1 MRRINSQGA
10 MSRSSSQQRTVLSLS
25 RRTWLKL
32 SAAALA
38 SFVPLGSL
46 RAADPASARVKRLV
60 LLFSPNGTIYDN
72 WKPTGGTTDFKL
84 SPILAPLEPLRSK
97 IIVVDGLQKKDQGGD
112 HHQTGMAKTWTGS
125 LLVGNDFG
133 TGAYN
138 KALPNSMSIDQAVAN
153 DIAAKGNPPLSF
165 NSLELGVQTTSRD
178 DLGPAW
184 RQMIYSGPGQQR
196 PPQNDPYAMF
206 DSLFAGPAASTQTE
220 LDQIRAEDRSVIDR
234 VVGDLTTLSGA
245 MGTTDRHK
253 LDEHLTSIRAIEQRL
268 SATVPTCDTTSV
280 RTAATNRLDIK
291 ANDNFP
297 ALVKLTSDILVL
309 ALKCDLTR
317 VASIQWS
324 VAVGNVIHKWAGP
337 LPSSGTGSEP
347 GLSAVG
353 HHESSHNDGNPD
365 HIAYLTRVNT
375 WYAQQVAYLLTQL
388 DAVQEG
394 GFTLLDNCLVA
405 YGNELCRGGAHTI
418 DHLPFVLAGSA
429 GGAIKPGRFL
439 TSDGDLHNRLLVSL
453 GQAMGLNITK
463 FGTDDDG
470 KGPLPGLL

>member
-1 MRRINSQGA
+1 MK
-10 MSRSSSQQRTVLSLS
+10 
-25 RRTWLKL
+25 RRTLLQL

-38 SFVPLGSL
+38 PFVPIGPL
-46 RAADPASARVKRLV
+46 RAATPAPDARVKRLV
-60 LLFSPNGTIYDN
+60 LLFSPNGTIYDA

-84 SPILAPLEPLRSK
+84 SPILSPLEPLRTK

-138 KALPNSMSIDQAVAN
+138 KALPNGMSIDQAVAS
-153 DIAAKGNPPLSF
+153 DIAAKQMPPLPFRSI
-165 NSLELGVQTTSRD
+165 ELGVQTTSRD

-184 RQMIYSGPGQQR
+184 RQMIYTGPGQQR

-206 DSLFAGPAASTQTE
+206 DSLFTGPAAKNQTE

-234 VVGDLTTLSGA
+234 VTGDLKTLSGA
-245 MGTTDRHK
+245 MGTTDRQK
-253 LDEHLTSIRAIEQRL
+253 LDAHLTSIRAIEQRL
-268 SATVPTCDTTSV
+268 STNVPSCDTTTIK
-280 RTAATNRLDIK
+280 TAIGSKIDIK

-297 ALVKLTSDILVL
+297 ALVKLMSDILVL

-324 VAVGNVIHKWAGP
+324 VSVGNVVHKWAGP
-337 LPSSGTGSEP
+337 LPTSGMASEP

-388 DAVQEG
+388 DGINEG
-394 GFTLLDNCLVA
+394 GNTLLDNCLVA
-405 YGNELCRGGAHTI
+405 YGNELCAGGAHSI
-418 DHLPFVLAGSA
+418 DHIPFVLAGGA
-429 GGAIKPGRFL
+429 GGAIQPGRFL
-439 TSDGDLHNRLLVSL
+439 KYNGALHNGLLVSI
-453 GQAMGLNITK
+453 GRAMGLDITK

-470 KGPLPGLL
+470 KGPLSGL